1 MTKTISVLAVNAGSS
16 SIKLGLF
23 SVDERQIHHRHT
35 VSVTG
40 IGQTFG
46 ELRVRVE
53 GQPATLERVE
63 VVDHADALNQALQ
76 ALGDGMVVDA
86 IAQRVVHGGIRY
98 DKPTLVDDAMIAELH
113 DLAVFD
119 PRHMPAAIASIRA
132 LQQQFPST
140 PQVASFDTSLFARLP
155 KVAQLTTLPRKYQAL
170 GLRRYG
176 FHGLSYRYLLGAFA
190 DIAGEQAMRGRVI
203 IAHLG
208 SGCSVAAFLDGQPLD
223 MTMGFSPASGIPMST
238 RSGDI
243 DPGIVAFLR
252 GQGVEGEAFDRIVN
266 EQSGLLGVSELSADM
281 LTLLQ
286 QESIN
291 TQAAE
296 AVELFCY
303 QARKSIGALAAVL
316 GGVDSIIFSGGI
328 GEQAPLIRARIC
340 AGLGY
345 LGVDIDDEP
354 NARHADLIS
363 SADSNVGVHV
373 IPTDE
378 AQILC
383 RNTYQTIMNTTME
396 QV

>member
-1 MTKTISVLAVNAGSS
+1 MIKAISILAVNAGSS

-23 SVDERQIHHRHT
+23 SVDEQQVYSQST
-35 VSVTG
+35 VTISG
-40 IGQTFG
+40 IGQTVG
-46 ELRVRVE
+46 ELRAITE
-53 GQPATLERVE
+53 GKDASTERVE
-63 VVDHADALNQALQ
+63 VKDHADALGKAVH
-76 ALGDGMVVDA
+76 ALGDEVAIDA
-86 IAQRVVHGGIRY
+86 IAHRIVHGGTRY
-98 DKPTLVDDAMIAELH
+98 IQPARIDDAMMTELEQ
-113 DLAVFD
+113 LTVFD
-119 PRHMPAAIASIRA
+119 PRHMPAALAAISA
-132 LQQQFPST
+132 LQKQFPDT
-140 PQVASFDTSLFARLP
+140 PQVASFDTSLFTNLP
-155 KVAQLTTLPRKYQAL
+155 MVAQLTTLPRKYQAL

-176 FHGLSYRYLLGAFA
+176 FHGLSYQYLLGAFA
-190 DIAGEQAMRGRVI
+190 KLAGERAANGRVI

-208 SGCSVAAFLDGQPLD
+208 SGSSITAFHGGLPIET
-223 MTMGFSPASGIPMST
+223 TMGFSPASGIPMST

-252 GQGVEGEAFDRIVN
+252 SQGVDGEVFDRIVN

-286 QESIN
+286 QASIN

-328 GEQAPLIRARIC
+328 GERAPLIRARIC

-354 NARHADLIS
+354 NAHHAGLIS
-363 SADSNVGVHV
+363 SAVSKVGVHV

-378 AQILC
+378 AQVLC
-383 RNTYQTIMNTTME
+383 HNTYQVIMNPTME